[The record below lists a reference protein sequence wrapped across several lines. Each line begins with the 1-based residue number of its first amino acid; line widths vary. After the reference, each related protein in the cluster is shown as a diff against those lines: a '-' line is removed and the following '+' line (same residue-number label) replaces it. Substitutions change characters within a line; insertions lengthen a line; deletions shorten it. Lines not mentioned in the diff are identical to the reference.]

1 MKLSMGWAYTCGN
14 FILAVLLCVGVA
26 QVVDAQAITLPI
38 EEAIRRA
45 IETNLTTRLAQAVSV
60 EARGRAIQAA
70 ASLLPQITGSV
81 YQSPVLQT
89 NLAAQG
95 MTGNLFPN
103 SVVGPYDVFDARVEL
118 VPKPLDVNSI
128 WNRRAAAANVQVA
141 KLEEN
146 LAAEQ
151 VASAAALAY
160 IEDLRAI
167 HAVQDSHANMELAQ
181 KLSTLSHHQTET
193 GTA

>member
-1 MKLSMGWAYTCGN
+1 MKLSMGWAYTCRN

-26 QVVDAQAITLPI
+26 QVVDARAVTLPI

-70 ASLLPQITGSV
+70 ASLLPQISGSV
-81 YQSPVLQT
+81 YQSRVFKP

-95 MTGNLFPN
+95 MTGNLFAN

-118 VPKPLDVNSI
+118 VQKLLDVNSI

-146 LAAEQ
+146 
-151 VASAAALAY
+151 
-160 IEDLRAI
+160 
-167 HAVQDSHANMELAQ
+167 
-181 KLSTLSHHQTET
+181 
-193 GTA
+193 